1 MVCPIDCTFGYLVLT
16 CALVNGVRWKEN
28 DRSREWGGQGR
39 REGRRIGM
47 NRAEAER
54 YIRET
59 YRTEPDFPWRTHP
72 HFAVFR
78 HGGNRKWFA
87 LLLEVPKKKL
97 GLPGDG
103 ALDVLNVKCDP
114 VLLGSLLGERGFFP
128 AYHMNKTNWITV
140 ALDGTAADEII
151 RVLLDRSHAATA
163 PGRTGP

>member
-1 MVCPIDCTFGYLVLT
+1 
-16 CALVNGVRWKEN
+16 
-28 DRSREWGGQGR
+28 
-39 REGRRIGM
+39 M
-47 NRAEAER
+47 NRADAEQ

-59 YRTEPDFPWRTHP
+59 YRTDPDFPWRTHP